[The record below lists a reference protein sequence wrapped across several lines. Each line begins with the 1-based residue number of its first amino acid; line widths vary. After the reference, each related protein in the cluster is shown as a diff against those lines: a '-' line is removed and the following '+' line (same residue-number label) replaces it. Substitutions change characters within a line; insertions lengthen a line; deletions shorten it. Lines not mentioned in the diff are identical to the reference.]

1 MSVVLAAEHL
11 TKTFVSQGR
20 ENFTAVDDVSFSV
33 ESGEKLG
40 IIGESGSGKTTVVNM
55 ITRLL
60 DVSSGTIR
68 LDGEDITL
76 KKGKELKEVYK
87 KMQMVFQTP
96 TESFDPRRKLGDGIA
111 ESLINY
117 GEDITL
123 KKGKELKEVY
133 KKMQMVFQTPTES
146 FDPRRKLG
154 DGIAESLINYG
165 MKKKEAIVKAGQLL
179 ELCGLE
185 KEYAARYPHE
195 VSGGQC
201 QRAAIARAI
210 AIDPRLLILDEAT
223 SALDVTIQKEIL
235 ELLDKLKTE
244 RNMTYL
250 FICHDIAL
258 VQQFCDRVFVMHQ
271 GKIVEEGTP
280 DEVIRNPKTEYTGR
294 LIESVL

>member
-11 TKTFVSQGR
+11 TKTFVSLGR
-20 ENFTAVDDVSFSV
+20 ENYTAVDDVSFSV

-117 GEDITL
+117 G
-123 KKGKELKEVY
+123 
-133 KKMQMVFQTPTES
+133 
-146 FDPRRKLG
+146 
-154 DGIAESLINYG
+154 
-165 MKKKEAIVKAGQLL
+165 MK
-179 ELCGLE
+179 
-185 KEYAARYPHE
+185 
-195 VSGGQC
+195 VSGGEC

-258 VQQFCDRVFVMHQ
+258 VQQFCDRVLVMHQ